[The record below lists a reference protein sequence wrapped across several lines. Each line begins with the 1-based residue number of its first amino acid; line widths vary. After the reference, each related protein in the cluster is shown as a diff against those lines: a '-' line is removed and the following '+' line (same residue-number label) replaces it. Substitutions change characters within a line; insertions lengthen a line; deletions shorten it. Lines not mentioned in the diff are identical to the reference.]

1 MAESQNMSE
10 NEAPVNLLLVEDNP
24 GDIRIAEEAFRQC
37 SRSIALHVVR
47 DGEAA
52 MDFLHQRGA
61 YARSPN
67 VNMIL
72 LDLNLPKK
80 DGREVLAEIKADPL
94 LRRIPV
100 AILTTSSAEEDI
112 QRSYDQH
119 ANCYLTK
126 PVSFEKFVSLIRSLQ
141 SFWFG
146 SAMLPSSNDGVE

>member
-1 MAESQNMSE
+1 MTESQNTSE
-10 NEAPVNLLLVEDNP
+10 TEAPVNLLMVEDNP
-24 GDIRIAEEAFRQC
+24 GDVRIAQEAFRQC
-37 SRSIALHVVR
+37 SGSIALHVVG

-52 MDFLHQRGA
+52 LDFLHQRGA
-61 YARSPN
+61 YAGSPN

-80 DGREVLAEIKADPL
+80 DGREVLAEIKKDPL

-100 AILTTSSAEEDI
+100 AILTTSSSEEDI
-112 QRSYDQH
+112 QSTYDLH

-126 PVSFEKFVSLIRSLQ
+126 PVSFEKFVSLVRSLQ

-146 SAMLPSSNDGVE
+146 SAMLPSSNDGLG